1 MLPTLAQATVD
12 PEKSVR
18 DQAFRVVKGFLSKLE
33 NVSEDPSLKVLFYD
47 SLVELHTTMKYL
59 SGGDGEGGGKHQQCS
74 GGSSSW

>member
-33 NVSEDPSLKVLFYD
+33 NVSEDPSLKVSFYD
-47 SLVELHTTMKYL
+47 SLVEL
-59 SGGDGEGGGKHQQCS
+59 QQ
-74 GGSSSW
+74 